1 MLQNLEEITHN
12 TADCAKANSA
22 IQYSVGDGGSQGDPK
37 QSMQRHH
44 ITDHSRVALH
54 YQTLEMP
61 YLECCVGSK
70 LLSRWTN
77 WEKLKEQQE

>member
-1 MLQNLEEITHN
+1 
-12 TADCAKANSA
+12 
-22 IQYSVGDGGSQGDPK
+22 
-37 QSMQRHH
+37 MQRHR

-61 YLECCVGSK
+61 YLKCCVGSK